1 MTVRVT
7 VDLPEELAERA
18 RTVAAQTRR
27 RLEDVLLE
35 WLDKVGGETPVE
47 LLPDEELLAVCDG
60 QMEAGQQEE
69 LGELLARNREGLLQ
83 GDERTRLGELL
94 SIYRH
99 GLVRKAQAL
108 RTAVERGLRPR
119 LVRPAE

>member
-83 GDERTRLGELL
+83 GDERTRLEELM

-119 LVRPAE
+119 LG